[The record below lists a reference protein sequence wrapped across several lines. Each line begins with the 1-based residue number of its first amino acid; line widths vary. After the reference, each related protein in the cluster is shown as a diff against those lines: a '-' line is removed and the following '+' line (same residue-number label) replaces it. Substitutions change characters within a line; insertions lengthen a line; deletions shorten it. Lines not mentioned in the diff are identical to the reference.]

1 MPPKHVHHPP
11 VISLLSWM
19 VEKWLHQQLIA
30 TLVLWSTCQ
39 MNQRIGYMVAGLWAK
54 SLMFC
59 NNPPGKRHWNWLCPE
74 RGIFASGSD
83 VILSLCATPD
93 LISSSLSG
101 TANGCNMRIIKWHGV
116 SHEGFYTLQPKSK
129 NVYTS
134 LSLHRLCDE
143 KMCI

>member
-1 MPPKHVHHPP
+1 
-11 VISLLSWM
+11 
-19 VEKWLHQQLIA
+19 
-30 TLVLWSTCQ
+30 
-39 MNQRIGYMVAGLWAK
+39 MVAGLWAK
-54 SLMFC
+54 SLMFWTVLTLYQRGGIDDAIS